1 MNSASLILDGDCGLC
16 NRLAIFLNPRLN
28 ENSKLFFLTNESDE
42 GIAMISKLS
51 QKRQDADTV
60 YLIKNNKSYIRS
72 EAAIRCL
79 LFMKW
84 RYKIL
89 FPFLWIV
96 PLPIRDLAYI
106 VISKN
111 RHKIFAK
118 PEICVIPTLNN
129 HND

>member
-16 NRLAIFLNPRLN
+16 NRLAIFLSPRLN
-28 ENSKLFFLTNESDE
+28 EDSKLLFLTNESDE

-51 QKRQDADTV
+51 QKKQDADTV

-72 EAAIRCL
+72 AAAIRCL

-84 RYKIL
+84 YSKIL
-89 FPFLWIV
+89 YPFCWIV
-96 PLPIRDLAYI
+96 PLPIRDLVYI
-106 VISKN
+106 IISKN

-118 PEICVIPTLNN
+118 PEVCMIPSLNN
-129 HND
+129 HDY

>member
-16 NRLAIFLNPRLN
+16 NRLAIFLSPRLN
-28 ENSKLFFLTNESDE
+28 EDSKLLFLTNESDE

-51 QKRQDADTV
+51 QKKQDADTV

-72 EAAIRCL
+72 AATIRCL

-84 RYKIL
+84 HYKIL
-89 FPFLWIV
+89 YPFCWVI
-96 PLPIRDLAYI
+96 PLPIRDLVYI
-106 VISKN
+106 IISKN

-118 PEICVIPTLNN
+118 PEVCIIPSLNN
-129 HND
+129 FDD

>member
-16 NRLAIFLNPRLN
+16 NRLAIFLSPRLN
-28 ENSKLFFLTNESDE
+28 EDSKLLFLTNESDE
-42 GIAMISKLS
+42 GIALISELS
-51 QKRQDADTV
+51 QKKQDADTV
-60 YLIKNNKSYIRS
+60 YLIKNNKSHIRS
-72 EAAIRCL
+72 AAAIRCL

-96 PLPIRDLAYI
+96 PLPIRDLTYI

-118 PEICVIPTLNN
+118 PEICVIPTLNRDN
-129 HND
+129 

>member
-1 MNSASLILDGDCGLC
+1 MKLGRLKTGTPPRLDGSTI
-16 NRLAIFLNPRLN
+16 NY
-28 ENSKLFFLTNESDE
+28 ENLEK
-42 GIAMISKLS
+42 
-51 QKRQDADTV
+51 QDADTV

-72 EAAIRCL
+72 AAAIRCL

-84 RYKIL
+84 RYKIF

-129 HND
+129 DND

>member
-28 ENSKLFFLTNESDE
+28 ENSKLTFLTNESDE

-51 QKRQDADTV
+51 KKKQDADTV

-72 EAAIRCL
+72 AAAIRCL

-84 RYKIL
+84 RYKIF

-96 PLPIRDLAYI
+96 PIPIRDLAYI

-129 HND
+129 DNN